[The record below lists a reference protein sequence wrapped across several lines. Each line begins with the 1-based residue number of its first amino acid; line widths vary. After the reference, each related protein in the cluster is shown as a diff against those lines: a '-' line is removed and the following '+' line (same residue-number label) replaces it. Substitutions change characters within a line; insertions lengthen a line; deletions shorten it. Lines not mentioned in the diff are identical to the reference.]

1 MTRVRLEDK
10 LQIRSFAAGLAIA
23 VAAGVT
29 GITLLIRVALPAIA
43 PAVLSFLA
51 W

>member
-1 MTRVRLEDK
+1 MARKV
-10 LQIRSFAAGLAIA
+10 AASLAIA

-29 GITLLIRVALPAIA
+29 GITLVIRVALPAIA